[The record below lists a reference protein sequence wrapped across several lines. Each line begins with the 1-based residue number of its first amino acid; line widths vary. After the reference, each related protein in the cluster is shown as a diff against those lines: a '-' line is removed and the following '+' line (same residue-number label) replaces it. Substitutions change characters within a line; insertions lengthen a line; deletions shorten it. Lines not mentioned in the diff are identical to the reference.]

1 MSLDALVREGAADSS
16 VIMLGGGMPATEL
29 FPRAAL
35 TDAFRAAMDDPA
47 AAALQ
52 YDWPEGRHGLRE
64 WVAARLR
71 GRGADV
77 DHNAVILTAG
87 AQQGISLACQFLLR
101 PGSRVRVSA
110 ESYPA
115 ALELFRQREVVLAV
129 GTAPADCVYVMDGID
144 NPYGSASDP
153 DARADL
159 IREGLPLIVDEA
171 YAELDFEGRI
181 PRPLL
186 ADARDRVWH
195 VGSVSK
201 TLSPGLRT
209 GWLVPP
215 PHLVGRVRRAKFT
228 TDLQSST
235 MSQLLVERFLATEDY
250 DAHLV
255 RARSLY
261 ARRASVLST
270 AVRRHLPEWRFL
282 EPAGGFA
289 LFLQTDH
296 VSEHPTADQ
305 EWLRTATHHGVAF
318 DPGSLFQVQPGSGTL
333 AMRLCFSAADDEH
346 LIEGA
351 KRLRTAWRAYLKA

>member
-1 MSLDALVREGAADSS
+1 MSLDAIVREGAADSS

-29 FPRAAL
+29 FPRGSL
-35 TDAFRAAMDDPA
+35 TRAFRAAMDDPT

-52 YDWPEGRHGLRE
+52 YDWPEGRIGLRK

-71 GRGADV
+71 RRGADV

-87 AQQGISLACQFLLR
+87 AQQGIALACQFLVR
-101 PGSRVRVSA
+101 PGARVRVSV

-115 ALELFRQREVVLAV
+115 ALELFRQREAVLAL
-129 GTAPADCVYVMDGID
+129 GKEPADCAYVMDGID
-144 NPYGSASDP
+144 NPHGSAPDP
-153 DARADL
+153 DARASL

-171 YAELDFEGRI
+171 YAELDFESRI
-181 PRPLL
+181 RRPLL

-215 PHLVGRVRRAKFT
+215 PDLVERVRRAKFT
-228 TDLQSST
+228 SDLQSST
-235 MSQLLVERFLATEDY
+235 MSQLLVERFLTIEDY

-255 RARSLY
+255 RARDLY
-261 ARRASVLST
+261 ARRAGVLST
-270 AVRRHLPEWRFL
+270 AVRRYLPEWRFS

-289 LFLQTDH
+289 IFLKTDH
-296 VSEHPTADQ
+296 VAEHPTADE
-305 EWLRTATHHGVAF
+305 EWLRTATGHGVAF
-318 DPGSLFQVQPGSGTL
+318 DPGALFQARPGSGTL

-346 LIEGA
+346 LIAGV
-351 KRLRTAWRAYLKA
+351 KRLRTAWRAHLEA

>member
-1 MSLDALVREGAADSS
+1 MSLDALVREGAADSR

-29 FPRAAL
+29 FPRDVL
-35 TDAFRAAMDDPA
+35 TAAFRSAMDDPS

-87 AQQGISLACQFLLR
+87 AQQGINLACQFLLR

-115 ALELFRQREVVLAV
+115 ALELFRQREAVLAL
-129 GTAPADCVYVMDGID
+129 GMAPADCVYVMDGID
-144 NPYGSASDP
+144 NPHGSAP
-153 DARADL
+153 HPGARANL
-159 IREGLPLIVDEA
+159 IRERLPLIVDEA

-181 PRPLL
+181 HRPLL

-228 TDLQSST
+228 SDLQSST
-235 MSQLLVERFLATEDY
+235 MSQLLVERFVATDDY
-250 DAHLV
+250 DAHLT
-255 RARSLY
+255 RARELY
-261 ARRASVLST
+261 ARRAGVLSA
-270 AVRRHLPEWRFL
+270 AVRRHLPEWRFS

-289 LFLQTDH
+289 LFLETDH
-296 VSEHPTADQ
+296 VVKHSAAD
-305 EWLRTATHHGVAF
+305 ETWLRTATGHGVAF
-318 DPGSLFQVQPGSGTL
+318 DPGSLFRVRPELGTL
-333 AMRLCFSAADDEH
+333 AMRLCFSAADEEH
-346 LIEGA
+346 LVEGVH
-351 KRLRTAWRAYLKA
+351 RLRRAWSSHLQA